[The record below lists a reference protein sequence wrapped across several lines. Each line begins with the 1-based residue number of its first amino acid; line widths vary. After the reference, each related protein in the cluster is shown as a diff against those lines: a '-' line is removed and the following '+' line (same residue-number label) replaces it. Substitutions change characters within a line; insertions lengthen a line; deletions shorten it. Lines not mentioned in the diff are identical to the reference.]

1 MKNLKRGWIL
11 HVGGDLPLTCPLCV
25 NLVTFMLLDYGTGQG
40 PGKEVTPRK
49 CAFPESLASSSGTQE
64 ASCREV

>member
-25 NLVTFMLLDYGTGQG
+25 NLITFMLLDHETVQG

-49 CAFPESLASSSGTQE
+49 GSSP
-64 ASCREV
+64 